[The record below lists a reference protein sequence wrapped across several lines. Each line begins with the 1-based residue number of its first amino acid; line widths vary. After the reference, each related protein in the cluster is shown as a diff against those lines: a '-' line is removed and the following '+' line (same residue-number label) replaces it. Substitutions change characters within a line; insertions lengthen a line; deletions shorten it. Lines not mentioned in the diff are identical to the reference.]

1 MTPSNLSPG
10 PPRFAM
16 TVALI
21 ALAELLWLAVFLVM
35 LVVVPHF
42 ERTFADFQVRVPAVT
57 EAALLASRWYTRYWY
72 VALPAAAV
80 AAPALALGSYAVRHQ
95 VLSPWLSRAWW
106 ALALGLPLLI
116 VAAVALAMYLPMA
129 SLTEALE
136 R

>member
-1 MTPSNLSPG
+1 MNPADAPPG
-10 PPRFAM
+10 SPRFVT

-21 ALAELLWLAVFLVM
+21 ALAELLWLAVALAL

-42 ERTFADFQVRVPAVT
+42 ERTFADFRVRVPAVT

-72 VALPAAAV
+72 AALLAGFV
-80 AAPALALGSYAVRHQ
+80 AAPALAVVSYAVRHQ
-95 VLSPWLSRAWW
+95 VRSPWLSRGWW

-116 VAAVALAMYLPMA
+116 LAAVALAMYLPMA